1 MRRKSNEERLAGL
14 ARRQH
19 GVVARR
25 RLLALGVSSSAI
37 GRRVDTGR
45 LHVVHAG
52 VYAVGHPLLSRDGRW
67 LAAVLACGP
76 RAAIGYAT
84 AAFEWSRRR
93 REPPVIEVVS
103 PTDVPARMSG
113 SACTGTPAR
122 RRRRAGR
129 SEA

>member
-1 MRRKSNEERLAGL
+1 MSRARQKVPAQREESDEKRLGDL

-19 GVVARR
+19 GVVGRR
-25 RLLALGVSSSAI
+25 QLLALGLSSSAI
-37 GRRVDTGR
+37 GRRVDVGR
-45 LHVVHAG
+45 LHVLYAG

-93 REPPVIEVVS
+93 REPPLIEVVR

-113 SACTGTPAR
+113 SACTGTPA
-122 RRRRAGR
+122 
-129 SEA
+129 